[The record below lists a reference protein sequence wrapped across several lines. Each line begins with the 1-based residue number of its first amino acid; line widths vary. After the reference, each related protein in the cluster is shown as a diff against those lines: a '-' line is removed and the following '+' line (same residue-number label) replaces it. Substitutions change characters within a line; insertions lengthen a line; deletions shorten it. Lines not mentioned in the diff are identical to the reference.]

1 MTSIREALDMKDYRP
16 YGWGQRYS
24 SGGHEVGWWDPH
36 RPSGFLE
43 YETDTV
49 IRWRSEYEQWL
60 VMMLAREFIPVLEVL
75 QEPPQRITHAARLD
89 IRSAEALE

>member
-1 MTSIREALDMKDYRP
+1 MTSIREALDLKDYRP
-16 YGWGQRYS
+16 YGRGQRYS
-24 SGGHEVGWWDPH
+24 SGGHELGWWDPYH
-36 RPSGFLE
+36 PSEALG
-43 YETDTV
+43 YESDTA

-89 IRSAEALE
+89 IRAAEALE